1 MLRPSLL
8 RRLTTFTISCLLFPG
23 ALWIAACSENSSET
37 TAHNHQAPP
46 QETSPAATPLAKR
59 IPAYFKVPPNPK
71 SLPETL
77 SPDLFN
83 GDAREAYQIAREIPV
98 VLAQLPC
105 FCYCDYSAGHKS
117 LHSCFED
124 QHSAGC
130 PLCQDSARM
139 AKQLKDDGLSIDQIR
154 EKLIA
159 KYGKI
164 N

>member
-1 MLRPSLL
+1 M
-8 RRLTTFTISCLLFPG
+8 TFTISCLLFPG
-23 ALWIAACSENSSET
+23 ALWISACSDNATET
-37 TAHNHQAPP
+37 TAHNHQPP
-46 QETSPAATPLAKR
+46 QQPLPAGTPLAKR
-59 IPAYFKVPPNPK
+59 IPAYFKEPPPVK
-71 SLPETL
+71 SLPATL
-77 SPDLFN
+77 SPDLFS
-83 GDAREAYQIAREIPV
+83 GDAREAYQIAREIPQT
-98 VLAQLPC
+98 LAQLPC

-124 QHSAGC
+124 EHSAGC

-139 AKQLKDDGLSIDQIR
+139 AKQLKDEGLSIDQIR